1 MTPTNEDLLALA
13 KIICAAMNGPSEY
26 GWDDQSDLYRSRCL
40 DAARC
45 DLVAERKSTQ
55 LCASHDCGRPAMVR
69 FESGGVG
76 STYCMECYLK
86 IQELFDRTPDA
97 RVAVFPIYDIAGCHH
112 IRDAE
117 RQGDQSAPLV
127 DYGDAVAANDRL
139 TESARKG
146 LAAKIAA
153 SEPPAH
159 DHQRDLVTAA
169 DPRIADY
176 ERAYQ
181 YALHLADTLR
191 ERHYPANTGW
201 RPFGNL
207 LGLLT
212 QIDNM
217 IAGFGPAQ
225 AIRDK
230 ALEDAALECDRLSSE
245 QRMYLF
251 SDPGMFGGQWIRVA
265 GLCATAI
272 RAMKG
277 TTE

>member
-159 DHQRDLVTAA
+159 DHQRDLVTA
-169 DPRIADY
+169 DR
-176 ERAYQ
+176 R
-181 YALHLADTLR
+181 
-191 ERHYPANTGW
+191 
-201 RPFGNL
+201 
-207 LGLLT
+207 
-212 QIDNM
+212 
-217 IAGFGPAQ
+217 Q
-225 AIRDK
+225 AIRDQ
-230 ALEDAALECDRLSSE
+230 ALDAILADDELCLRLAEGYDREDAAQRGEPNPHSMGEDGYSE
-245 QRMYLF
+245 WAL
-251 SDPGMFGGQWIRVA
+251 GRVSCA
-265 GLCATAI
+265 KEGLRAAI